1 MGEQAFFRKAFL
13 LPESALKTAYTFAAY
28 HQAFLYDDDLDVMP
42 AEQGNIKTDDIS
54 LSWL

>member
-1 MGEQAFFRKAFL
+1 MGEQVFFRRAFL